1 MEHIFHTDTNRSLY
15 CKIAHEKVGRIRV
28 IESIKA
34 GNTVKFLH
42 RAYDKTVTD
51 QTEKQLKSTV
61 LHAFKT
67 EILTKMSGEDCL
79 AWLKDLK

>member
-1 MEHIFHTDTNRSLY
+1 MEHTFHTDTNRSLY
-15 CKIAHEKVGRIRV
+15 CTREHDKVGRIKV
-28 IESIKA
+28 IESIRA

-42 RAYDKTVTD
+42 RAYDKSVTD

-67 EILTKMSGEDCL
+67 EILSKMSGEDCL
-79 AWLKDLK
+79 AWLRALK